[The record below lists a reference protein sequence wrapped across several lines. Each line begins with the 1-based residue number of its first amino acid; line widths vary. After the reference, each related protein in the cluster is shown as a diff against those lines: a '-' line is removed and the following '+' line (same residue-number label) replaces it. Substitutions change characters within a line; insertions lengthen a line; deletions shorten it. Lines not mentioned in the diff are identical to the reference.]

1 MTTFIQPMQIG
12 AIVCGWVRLAD
23 TTDGKAKAI
32 SLGFELNFEFVRESL
47 VLHQVVGFAVGV
59 AVGSA
64 VGTGALATSI
74 SHQNTENSLLAALTI
89 AQVLR
94 LVPEESGALKV
105 IVMMAFLPGGTE

>member
-12 AIVCGWVRLAD
+12 AMVCGWVRLAD

-32 SLGFELNFEFVRESL
+32 SLGFNLFFEGIRESL
-47 VLHQVVGFAVGV
+47 VLHQDVGTAVGS

-64 VGTGALATSI
+64 VGTGALAISI
-74 SHQNTENSLLAALTI
+74 SHQKMENSLLAALTI

-94 LVPEESGALKV
+94 LVPSVSGALKV
-105 IVMMAFLPGGTE
+105 IAMTAFFPGGTE